1 MLSKKARLC
10 VKVLAVIASAPPGK
24 TVATHVLSQ
33 RLNHSVTYLESIA
46 RVLREAGLVTS
57 FRGPGGGYAMACD
70 PATLSVWEVVR
81 LVDEPVQDE
90 QDLPSKA
97 SPIQSLEVAIRATY
111 IDFLS
116 SRTIG
121 DIAGSTGPA
130 ASFPVRAAPGFR
142 LRPMPGRSRPVAPSS
157 VFDLSSY
164 IR

>member
-10 VKVLAVIASAPPGK
+10 VKVLVVVASAPPGE
-24 TVATHVLSQ
+24 TVATHVLSH

-46 RVLREAGLVTS
+46 RVLRETGLVTS

-70 PATLSVWEVVR
+70 PATLSVWDVIR
-81 LVDEPVQDE
+81 LVDEPVQAE

-97 SPIQSLEVAIRATY
+97 SPIQSLEEAIRATY

-121 DIAGSTGPA
+121 EIAGVTGPA
-130 ASFPVRAAPGFR
+130 RTPPARAVPGFR
-142 LRPMPGRSRPVAPSS
+142 LRPMPRRARPAAPSS
-157 VFDLSSY
+157 VFELSSY
-164 IR
+164 LR